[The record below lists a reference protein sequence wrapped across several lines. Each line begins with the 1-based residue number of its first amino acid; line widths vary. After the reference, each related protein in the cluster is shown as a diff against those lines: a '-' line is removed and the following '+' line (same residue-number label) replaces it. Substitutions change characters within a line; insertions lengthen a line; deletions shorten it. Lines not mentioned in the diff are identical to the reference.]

1 MKPRML
7 FVYWTLLLISTVSSG
22 LLFLIVASESAQ
34 TKDSF
39 FHPEK
44 NETYGAYNNVT
55 LNYEDHE
62 SFESSSI
69 LDAETAT
76 VTLKTNQNNL
86 YDQQEA
92 TVSASFET
100 ITNDDAGEKKNIDI
114 LAESLTQ
121 QPNLSQG
128 ISETG
133 QAVVLTLVDTA
144 AELQNLAEPKIDR
157 EFSSRSSIKNSSLL
171 STNQVRQSEHLKE
184 TVPTTQIPPPPIVD
198 ETTERPNDTDVLED
212 EEEVLLLKKIT
223 AEKSPEVVVIV
234 RAEQKI
240 NANELELRIE
250 EEDAG
255 QIQMSEELSSK
266 IDDTFTTAPEL
277 NDTAARARLI
287 GDSRDETAAVI
298 LNGLVTSGPTE
309 PHEDIPSFSEWAQ
322 KRLEEAEKK
331 KTHPNASV
339 QTPGSPGRSVSGM
352 KIRNKNYASP
362 DCGAKIVAANPEA
375 NSAKNVLVSTRDEY
389 MLNACTSRVWF
400 VVELCEAIQAKKIE
414 LANFELF
421 SSSPKDFS
429 VYVSDRFPTKD
440 WSPVGQFTAKDVK
453 DVQSFT
459 LHPHFFGKFI
469 KVELQSHYGS
479 EHFCPVSLFRAYG
492 TSEFEV
498 LETETENETLEEKNT
513 DEDDDEDSDEE
524 ELLDGESA
532 SNLFGSARDAV
543 LSVVKKAAEILVK
556 SSGLTGNNITQI
568 QQSIDHGN
576 ILDNSY
582 TSCTTPRYTILC
594 GNCTDQKFAS
604 VFQLVSCKNQ
614 QLDDLLR
621 IDLVNRTLRR
631 GKLCGLH
638 GVEIES
644 FWQGRKENKTK
655 DDDLTHFNLAEDFQ
669 ATFLT
674 SFFKPEYIVALCNV
688 LATKER
694 KVVMNTSYEIPVNKS
709 KDAASKNILSTKDT
723 DRIEITFHQT
733 SSTPDPCTLDS
744 NSCKSAASSKEIRQ
758 HPLTQ
763 DVTKESE
770 NISIATIETSSS
782 FPESLASQIKP
793 TKTLSKEDLKK
804 ESSVPIL
811 EPSKEFTEETL
822 QSKVLTTAAPLSNP
836 TPMLKIAEELPVLGT
851 PIETLSIS
859 SVPLI
864 NIDSKETETL
874 MPDMES
880 AETVAQVKTEKSE
893 NNEQDG
899 RQVKDL
905 GEQEARLSPQDHLS
919 LDSLLSDLKDLEVDS
934 ANIQNGASSSSPT
947 TQPTANVVPQKE
959 SVFLRLSNRIKIL
972 ERNMSLSG
980 QYLEELSRRYKKQ
993 VEEMQRSLERA
1004 VTAMGEESRKGEER
1018 DAKRA
1023 EEITALREEIVILSK
1038 SVETLLYDRDSWRS
1052 RISAIVQHAL
1062 LICLEVIVIILILSY
1077 CRRRE
1082 DFEEEKLESD
1092 TRKDTMRRKSAE
1104 NFSSHTAAKKIKKRR
1119 PSEIASYINGTYHEL
1134 MIDDRPFETKKERK
1148 KKRKKEAITAGIKAV
1163 NIDAKQEVIR
1173 YKSVLNA
1180 IPGGTTLPSRRA
1192 SSIDPPHSKESQD
1205 SVDKRP
1211 ESAPETAIG
1220 WFDDQIERIE
1230 RIAQPTSED
1239 KTYKIES
1246 RINSDLGRQDNKF
1259 GKPNT
1264 SLVIVNRS
1272 VERSGPRLNT
1282 VERKNETPK
1291 NGSFRAGSILKGA
1304 RLSSPS
1310 FMKTALGTRSKRKLS
1325 TNSTNSMN
1333 SEKWE
1338 WSQDSEHSND
1348 RSSQSSPTDFKTL
1361 SQIISDRANGS
1372 TANGL
1377 IEESDESRSSSAT
1390 PTSIKKEKRS
1400 TGLKKMVRKFF

>member
-1 MKPRML
+1 MKHRVL
-7 FVYWTLLLISTVSSG
+7 CVYWALLLISTVSSG
-22 LLFLIVASESAQ
+22 LLFLIVASENAQ
-34 TKDSF
+34 TKDTF
-39 FHPEK
+39 FHFEK
-44 NETYGAYNNVT
+44 NDTYGTYSNIT
-55 LNYEDHE
+55 LNYENHE

-69 LDAETAT
+69 PDAEIDT
-76 VTLKTNQNNL
+76 VTLKTNQNGQ
-86 YDQQEA
+86 YDQE
-92 TVSASFET
+92 
-100 ITNDDAGEKKNIDI
+100 
-114 LAESLTQ
+114 
-121 QPNLSQG
+121 
-128 ISETG
+128 
-133 QAVVLTLVDTA
+133 VVLTLVDTA
-144 AELQNLAEPKIDR
+144 AGLQNLAEPKIDH

-171 STNQVRQSEHLKE
+171 SGNQVRPSEHLNE
-184 TVPTTQIPPPPIVD
+184 AVPTTQIPSPPIID

-212 EEEVLLLKKIT
+212 NEEVLLLKKIAT
-223 AEKSPEVVVIV
+223 EEPPEVVVIV
-234 RAEQKI
+234 RAEQKV
-240 NANELELRIE
+240 NADELELRV
-250 EEDAG
+250 EDVEA
-255 QIQMSEELSSK
+255 QAQMSEELSSK

-277 NDTAARARLI
+277 NDTAARERLV
-287 GDSRDETAAVI
+287 GGGRDETAAVI
-298 LNGLVTSGPTE
+298 LNGFITTDPTE

-339 QTPGSPGRSVSGM
+339 QTPGGPGRGMSGM

-375 NSAKNVLVSTRDEY
+375 SSAKNVLVSTRDEY

-498 LETETENETLEEKNT
+498 LETETENEILEVKNT
-513 DEDDDEDSDEE
+513 NEDDDEEDSDEE
-524 ELLDGESA
+524 ELLDSEGSDSS

-604 VFQLVSCKNQ
+604 VFQLVSCKNR

-631 GKLCGLH
+631 GRLCGLH

-644 FWQGRKENKTK
+644 FWRGREDEEIKRDAT
-655 DDDLTHFNLAEDFQ
+655 TCFNLAEDFQ
-669 ATFLT
+669 ITFLT

-694 KVVMNTSYEIPVNKS
+694 KVVMNTSYEISVNRS
-709 KDAASKNILSTKDT
+709 KDITNEVLSTKDT
-723 DRIEITFHQT
+723 DHNIEITSHHQT
-733 SSTPDPCTLDS
+733 SSNVDPCILES
-744 NSCKSAASSKEIRQ
+744 SPCKSATFSK
-758 HPLTQ
+758 
-763 DVTKESE
+763 DVRRRPSIQNIGEESD
-770 NISIATIETSSS
+770 NISVVTIETSAT

-793 TKTLSKEDLKK
+793 TKTLNKEDLKK
-804 ESSVPIL
+804 DSSVPIL
-811 EPSKEFTEETL
+811 EPSKEPTEETL
-822 QSKVLTTAAPLSNP
+822 QPQVMTTVPLPSNP
-836 TPMLKIAEELPVLGT
+836 TPTLKIAEELPVQGT
-851 PIETLSIS
+851 PVEMTSPIS
-859 SVPLI
+859 SVPS
-864 NIDSKETETL
+864 NIDSQEMGDILVPDTENG
-874 MPDMES
+874 
-880 AETVAQVKTEKSE
+880 ETVAQIKMDRSE
-893 NNEQDG
+893 NGEQDG
-899 RQVKDL
+899 KQANL
-905 GEQEARLSPQDHLS
+905 SEQEIRLSSQDQLS
-919 LDSLLSDLKDLEVDS
+919 LDSLLSDLKDLDVDTT
-934 ANIQNGASSSSPT
+934 NMQNGVSSSSST
-947 TQPTANVVPQKE
+947 TQPTTNIAPQKE

-1004 VTAMGEESRKGEER
+1004 VAAMGEESRKGEER

-1023 EEITALREEIVILSK
+1023 EEIAALREEITMLSK

-1052 RISAIVQHAL
+1052 RISAIFQHAL

-1082 DFEEEKLESD
+1082 NFEEEKLESD
-1092 TRKDTMRRKSAE
+1092 TKKDTVRCKSAE
-1104 NFSSHTAAKKIKKRR
+1104 NFGFYGAAKKMKKRR
-1119 PSEIASYINGTYHEL
+1119 PSEIASHISGTYHEL
-1134 MIDDRPFETKKERK
+1134 MIDDRPPEKKKERK
-1148 KKRKKEAITAGIKAV
+1148 KKRKKETIAAGTVAV
-1163 NIDAKQEVIR
+1163 NNDVRQDVVR
-1173 YKSVLNA
+1173 YKSVLNV
-1180 IPGGTTLPSRRA
+1180 IPGGTTLPSRRV
-1192 SSIDPPHSKESQD
+1192 SSIDPPHSKESQ
-1205 SVDKRP
+1205 SSTGKRS
-1211 ESAPETAIG
+1211 ESAPESAVG
-1220 WFDDQIERIE
+1220 WYDDRIERIE
-1230 RIAQPTSED
+1230 RRSVPED
-1239 KTYKIES
+1239 KTYDMES
-1246 RINSDLGRQDNKF
+1246 GTGFESDHQVDEL
-1259 GKPNT
+1259 GKPN
-1264 SLVIVNRS
+1264 SLIEDRH
-1272 VERSGPRLNT
+1272 VEGLNT
-1282 VERKNETPK
+1282 VERKLSK
-1291 NGSFRAGSILKGA
+1291 NSSFRAGSILKSA
-1304 RLSSPS
+1304 KLSSPS
-1310 FMKTALGTRSKRKLS
+1310 FMKTALVTRNKRKLS
-1325 TNSTNSMN
+1325 ANSN
-1333 SEKWE
+1333 EKWE
-1338 WSQDSEHSND
+1338 WSQDSENSND
-1348 RSSQSSPTDFKTL
+1348 RSSQSSPTDLKILLQTVG
-1361 SQIISDRANGS
+1361 DRANGS
-1372 TANGL
+1372 AANGL

-1390 PTSIKKEKRS
+1390 PTSAKKEKRS

>member
-1 MKPRML
+1 MVKSNTVKNGGCP
-7 FVYWTLLLISTVSSG
+7 WTVNPAGQHRHLLQ
-22 LLFLIVASESAQ
+22 VAA
-34 TKDSF
+34 F
-39 FHPEK
+39 
-44 NETYGAYNNVT
+44 Y
-55 LNYEDHE
+55 
-62 SFESSSI
+62 
-69 LDAETAT
+69 
-76 VTLKTNQNNL
+76 
-86 YDQQEA
+86 
-92 TVSASFET
+92 
-100 ITNDDAGEKKNIDI
+100 
-114 LAESLTQ
+114 LAVLAVLWCI
-121 QPNLSQG
+121 PVCIYHR

-144 AELQNLAEPKIDR
+144 AAGLQNLAEPKIDR
-157 EFSSRSSIKNSSLL
+157 EFPSRSSIKNSSLL
-171 STNQVRQSEHLKE
+171 GGNQARPSEHLKE

-198 ETTERPNDTDVLED
+198 EATERPNDTDVLGDD
-212 EEEVLLLKKIT
+212 EELLLLKKIT
-223 AEKSPEVVVIV
+223 AEEPPEVVVVV

-240 NANELELRIE
+240 NTDELVLRVE
-250 EEDAG
+250 EEGAG
-255 QIQMSEELSSK
+255 QAQVSEELSAK
-266 IDDTFTTAPEL
+266 IDDAFTTAPEL
-277 NDTAARARLI
+277 NDTAAREQLV
-287 GDSRDETAAVI
+287 GNSRDETAAVI
-298 LNGLVTSGPTE
+298 LNGLVASGPTE

-339 QTPGSPGRSVSGM
+339 QTPGGPGRGVSGM

-389 MLNACTSRVWF
+389 MLNACTSRIWF

-453 DVQSFT
+453 DVQSFA

-524 ELLDGESA
+524 ELLDSEGGDSP

-604 VFQLVSCKNQ
+604 VFQLVSCKNR

-631 GKLCGLH
+631 GRLCGLH

-644 FWQGRKENKTK
+644 FWWAREEDKPKH
-655 DDDLTHFNLAEDFQ
+655 DDMTHFNLAEDLQ

-709 KDAASKNILSTKDT
+709 KDTASEDILSTKDHNV
-723 DRIEITFHQT
+723 EITFHRQT

-744 NSCKSAASSKEIRQ
+744 SPSACKSTASPKEVRQ
-758 HPLTQ
+758 QPLTQ
-763 DVTKESE
+763 DVNKESE
-770 NISIATIETSSS
+770 NISIATIQTSAS
-782 FPESLASQIKP
+782 FTESLASQIKP
-793 TKTLSKEDLKK
+793 TKTLSKEDIKK
-804 ESSVPIL
+804 ESSMPIL

-822 QSKVLTTAAPLSNP
+822 QSQVLTTVPPPTANP
-836 TPMLKIAEELPVLGT
+836 TPTSKIPEELPVLGT
-851 PIETLSIS
+851 PTETTLSTS
-859 SVPLI
+859 SVTSI
-864 NIDSKETETL
+864 NVGSQEASESL
-874 MPDMES
+874 VPDTES
-880 AETVAQVKTEKSE
+880 AETIVQIKTDKSE
-893 NNEQDG
+893 NGEQDG

-905 GEQEARLSPQDHLS
+905 GEQEARLSSQDHLS
-919 LDSLLSDLKDLEVDS
+919 LDSLLSDLKDLEVDT
-934 ANIQNGASSSSPT
+934 ANMQNGASSSSPT

-1004 VTAMGEESRKGEER
+1004 MAAMGEESRKGEER
-1018 DAKRA
+1018 DAKRT
-1023 EEITALREEIVILSK
+1023 EEIAALREEIVILSK

-1077 CRRRE
+1077 CRRKE

-1092 TRKDTMRRKSAE
+1092 TKKDTVRRKSAE
-1104 NFSSHTAAKKIKKRR
+1104 NFSSHAAAKKTKKRR
-1119 PSEIASYINGTYHEL
+1119 PSEIASHISGTYHEL
-1134 MIDDRPFETKKERK
+1134 MIDDRPYETKKERK
-1148 KKRKKEAITAGIKAV
+1148 KKRKKEIIAASTKAIV
-1163 NIDAKQEVIR
+1163 NTDARQEVVR
-1173 YKSVLNA
+1173 YKSVLNVS
-1180 IPGGTTLPSRRA
+1180 PGGVTLPPRRA
-1192 SSIDPPHSKESQD
+1192 SSIDSPQSKESQD
-1205 SVDKRP
+1205 VAGRRP
-1211 ESAPETAIG
+1211 ESAPEAAVS
-1220 WFDDQIERIE
+1220 WFDDRIE
-1230 RIAQPTSED
+1230 RLERIVQPAPENKIYETKFGASSE
-1239 KTYKIES
+1239 
-1246 RINSDLGRQDNKF
+1246 LGRQVDEL

-1264 SLVIVNRS
+1264 SLVIVDKPI
-1272 VERSGPRLNT
+1272 ERSSSCLNT
-1282 VERKNETPK
+1282 VEWKTEPSK
-1291 NGSFRAGSILKGA
+1291 NGSFRASSILKSA

-1325 TNSTNSMN
+1325 TSSAD
-1333 SEKWE
+1333 KWD

-1348 RSSQSSPTDFKTL
+1348 RSSQSSSTDFKTL
-1361 SQIISDRANGS
+1361 SQIVSDRANGS
-1372 TANGL
+1372 AANGL
-1377 IEESDESRSSSAT
+1377 IEESDESRSSNAT
-1390 PTSIKKEKRS
+1390 PTSIKKEKKG

>member
-1 MKPRML
+1 MVKGTAKNCSGGCPL
-7 FVYWTLLLISTVSSG
+7 HWTVNPAGQHRHLLQAAAFYLAV
-22 LLFLIVASESAQ
+22 VAVLWCIPACIY
-34 TKDSF
+34 
-39 FHPEK
+39 HR
-44 NETYGAYNNVT
+44 
-55 LNYEDHE
+55 
-62 SFESSSI
+62 
-69 LDAETAT
+69 
-76 VTLKTNQNNL
+76 
-86 YDQQEA
+86 
-92 TVSASFET
+92 
-100 ITNDDAGEKKNIDI
+100 
-114 LAESLTQ
+114 
-121 QPNLSQG
+121 

-144 AELQNLAEPKIDR
+144 TDGLQNLAEPKFEH
-157 EFSSRSSIKNSSLL
+157 EFPSRSSIKNSSLL
-171 STNQVRQSEHLKE
+171 SSNQDRQSEHLKE
-184 TVPTTQIPPPPIVD
+184 AVPTTQIPPPPIID
-198 ETTERPNDTDVLED
+198 ETTERPNDTDILGNEED
-212 EEEVLLLKKIT
+212 VVLLKKIT
-223 AEKSPEVVVIV
+223 AEEPPEVVVIV

-240 NANELELRIE
+240 NSDELELRVE
-250 EEDAG
+250 EEEEEAG
-255 QIQMSEELSSK
+255 QAQVPEELSSK
-266 IDDTFTTAPEL
+266 VDDTFTTAPEL
-277 NDTAARARLI
+277 NDTAARARLV

-339 QTPGSPGRSVSGM
+339 QTPGGPGRGVSGM

-440 WSPVGQFTAKDVK
+440 WSLVGQFTAKDVK
-453 DVQSFT
+453 DIQSFT

-498 LETETENETLEEKNT
+498 LETETENETLEEKHT

-524 ELLDGESA
+524 ESLDSEGGDSP

-543 LSVVKKAAEILVK
+543 LNVVKKAAEILVK

-604 VFQLVSCKNQ
+604 VFQLVSCKNR
-614 QLDDLLR
+614 QLDGLLR
-621 IDLVNRTLRR
+621 IDLVNRTLRQ

-644 FWQGRKENKTK
+644 FWWRREEAETK
-655 DDDLTHFNLAEDFQ
+655 HDDTTHFNLAENFQ
-669 ATFLT
+669 TTFLT
-674 SFFKPEYIVALCNV
+674 SFFKPEYIIALCNV

-694 KVVMNTSYEIPVNKS
+694 KVVMNTSYEISVNKS
-709 KDAASKNILSTKDT
+709 KDAASDILSTKNT
-723 DRIEITFHQT
+723 DHSAEITFNGQT
-733 SSTPDPCTLDS
+733 SSTVDPCTLDS
-744 NSCKSAASSKEIRQ
+744 SLSACKSAASSKEVRQ
-758 HPLTQ
+758 HSLIQ
-763 DVTKESE
+763 DVNKESE

-811 EPSKEFTEETL
+811 EPSKEFTDETL
-822 QSKVLTTAAPLSNP
+822 QPQVLTTAPPPSSP
-836 TPMLKIAEELPVLGT
+836 TPTLKMVEELPVSGT
-851 PIETLSIS
+851 PVETTLSLS
-859 SVPLI
+859 SVPPI
-864 NIDSKETETL
+864 NIDSQETSQETVV
-874 MPDMES
+874 PDTES
-880 AETVAQVKTEKSE
+880 AETVAQVKMNKSE
-893 NNEQDG
+893 NGEQDG
-899 RQVKDL
+899 RQMKDL
-905 GEQEARLSPQDHLS
+905 GEQEARLSSQDHLS
-919 LDSLLSDLKDLEVDS
+919 LDSLLSDLKDLEVDT
-934 ANIQNGASSSSPT
+934 ANMQNGASSSSPT
-947 TQPTANVVPQKE
+947 TQPTANIVPQKE

-1004 VTAMGEESRKGEER
+1004 VAAMGEESRKSEER
-1018 DAKRA
+1018 DVKRA
-1023 EEITALREEIVILSK
+1023 EEIAVLREEIMILSK

-1052 RISAIVQHAL
+1052 RISAIIQHTL
-1062 LICLEVIVIILILSY
+1062 LICLEIIIITLILSY

-1092 TRKDTMRRKSAE
+1092 ARKDTIRRKSAE
-1104 NFSSHTAAKKIKKRR
+1104 NFSSHAAAKKTKRRR
-1119 PSEIASYINGTYHEL
+1119 PSEIASHISGTYHEL
-1134 MIDDRPFETKKERK
+1134 MIDDRPYETKKERK
-1148 KKRKKEAITAGIKAV
+1148 KKRKKEAIAAGIKAAV
-1163 NIDAKQEVIR
+1163 NTDARQEVVR
-1173 YKSVLNA
+1173 YKSVLNV
-1180 IPGGTTLPSRRA
+1180 IPGGTTLPSRRS
-1192 SSIDPPHSKESQD
+1192 SSIDSPNSKELQD
-1205 SVDKRP
+1205 SVGKRP
-1211 ESAPETAIG
+1211 ESAPDTVVG
-1220 WFDDQIERIE
+1220 WFDDQVERIE
-1230 RIAQPTSED
+1230 RITQPAPED
-1239 KTYKIES
+1239 RAKAES
-1246 RINSDLGRQDNKF
+1246 RASSEFGRQVNEL

-1264 SLVIVNRS
+1264 SLVIVNRP
-1272 VERSGPRLNT
+1272 VERSGPCLNAT
-1282 VERKNETPK
+1282 VERKIESSR

-1310 FMKTALGTRSKRKLS
+1310 FMKTALGTRSKRKFS
-1325 TNSTNSMN
+1325 TNSTNS
-1333 SEKWE
+1333 EKGE
-1338 WSQDSEHSND
+1338 WSQDSEQSND
-1348 RSSQSSPTDFKTL
+1348 RSSQSSPTDFKML
-1361 SQIISDRANGS
+1361 SQIIGDRANGS

-1390 PTSIKKEKRS
+1390 PTSIKKEKRG

>member
-1 MKPRML
+1 MVK
-7 FVYWTLLLISTVSSG
+7 STVKNSNG
-22 LLFLIVASESAQ
+22 GCTLHWTVNPAGQHRHLLQAAAF
-34 TKDSF
+34 
-39 FHPEK
+39 
-44 NETYGAYNNVT
+44 Y
-55 LNYEDHE
+55 
-62 SFESSSI
+62 
-69 LDAETAT
+69 
-76 VTLKTNQNNL
+76 
-86 YDQQEA
+86 
-92 TVSASFET
+92 
-100 ITNDDAGEKKNIDI
+100 
-114 LAESLTQ
+114 LAVLAVFWCI
-121 QPNLSQG
+121 PACIYHR

-144 AELQNLAEPKIDR
+144 AAGLQNLAEPKIDH
-157 EFSSRSSIKNSSLL
+157 ELPSRSSIKNSSLL
-171 STNQVRQSEHLKE
+171 GGNQARQSDHLKE

-198 ETTERPNDTDVLED
+198 ETTERPNDTDVLGD
-212 EEEVLLLKKIT
+212 GEEVPLLKKIT
-223 AEKSPEVVVIV
+223 AEEPPEVVVIV

-240 NANELELRIE
+240 NTDELELRVE
-250 EEDAG
+250 EEETG
-255 QIQMSEELSSK
+255 QAQVPEELSSK

-277 NDTAARARLI
+277 NDTAARARLV
-287 GDSRDETAAVI
+287 GDTRDETAAVI

-339 QTPGSPGRSVSGM
+339 QTPGGPGRGVSGM

-375 NSAKNVLVSTRDEY
+375 SSAKNVLVSTRDEY

-453 DVQSFT
+453 DVQSFA

-469 KVELQSHYGS
+469 KVELLSHYGS

-498 LETETENETLEEKNT
+498 LETETENETSEEKNT

-524 ELLDGESA
+524 ELLDSDSGDSP

-543 LSVVKKAAEILVK
+543 LNVVKKAAAILVK

-582 TSCTTPRYTILC
+582 ASCTTPRYTILC

-604 VFQLVSCKNQ
+604 VFQLVSCKNR
-614 QLDDLLR
+614 QLDDLLK

-631 GKLCGLH
+631 GKLCDLH

-644 FWQGRKENKTK
+644 FWRGREEDKTK
-655 DDDLTHFNLAEDFQ
+655 HDYTTHFNLAEDFQ

-694 KVVMNTSYEIPVNKS
+694 KVVMNTSYEISVNKS
-709 KDAASKNILSTKDT
+709 KDAASEDILSTKD
-723 DRIEITFHQT
+723 INNNVEVTFHRQT
-733 SSTPDPCTLDS
+733 SSTVDPCILDS
-744 NSCKSAASSKEIRQ
+744 SSSACKSAASFKEVRQ
-758 HPLTQ
+758 HPLAQ
-763 DVTKESE
+763 DVSKESE
-770 NISIATIETSSS
+770 NISIATIETSAS

-804 ESSVPIL
+804 DSSAPIL

-822 QSKVLTTAAPLSNP
+822 QSQVLTTIPPPSNP
-836 TPMLKIAEELPVLGT
+836 TPTLKIAEGLPVLGT
-851 PIETLSIS
+851 P
-859 SVPLI
+859 
-864 NIDSKETETL
+864 TETL
-874 MPDMES
+874 PISSIPLVNVDSQESSETLVPNTES
-880 AETVAQVKTEKSE
+880 AETVAQVKTDKSE
-893 NNEQDG
+893 NGEQDG
-899 RQVKDL
+899 RQAKEL
-905 GEQEARLSPQDHLS
+905 SEQEARLSSQDHLS
-919 LDSLLSDLKDLEVDS
+919 LDSLLSDLKDLEVDT
-934 ANIQNGASSSSPT
+934 ANIQNGAPSSSPT
-947 TQPTANVVPQKE
+947 TQPTANIVPQKE

-1004 VTAMGEESRKGEER
+1004 VAAMGEESRKGEER
-1018 DAKRA
+1018 DAKRT
-1023 EEITALREEIVILSK
+1023 EEIAALREEIVILSK

-1062 LICLEVIVIILILSY
+1062 LICLEIVVIILILSY

-1082 DFEEEKLESD
+1082 DFEEEKLETD
-1092 TRKDTMRRKSAE
+1092 MRKDTMRRKSAE
-1104 NFSSHTAAKKIKKRR
+1104 NFSSHAAAKKTKKRR
-1119 PSEIASYINGTYHEL
+1119 PSEIASHISGTYDEL
-1134 MIDDRPFETKKERK
+1134 MIDDRPYETKKERK
-1148 KKRKKEAITAGIKAV
+1148 KKRKKETIASGTRAIVNPDARQEAV
-1163 NIDAKQEVIR
+1163 R
-1173 YKSVLNA
+1173 YKSVLNV

-1192 SSIDPPHSKESQD
+1192 SSIDPPHFKESQD
-1205 SVDKRP
+1205 VAGKRP
-1211 ESAPETAIG
+1211 ESAPEAAVS

-1230 RIAQPTSED
+1230 RIVQPASED
-1239 KTYKIES
+1239 KAYTTES
-1246 RINSDLGRQDNKF
+1246 RASSELGRQIDEL
-1259 GKPNT
+1259 GEPNT
-1264 SLVIVNRS
+1264 SSVTVDRLFKRS
-1272 VERSGPRLNT
+1272 SSYLNT
-1282 VERKNETPK
+1282 AERKIEPSK
-1291 NGSFRAGSILKGA
+1291 NGSFRASSILKGA
-1304 RLSSPS
+1304 RLSSPG

-1325 TNSTNSMN
+1325 TNSI
-1333 SEKWE
+1333 EKWE

-1361 SQIISDRANGS
+1361 SQIVSDRANGS
-1372 TANGL
+1372 ANGL
-1377 IEESDESRSSSAT
+1377 IEESDESSSAT
-1390 PTSIKKEKRS
+1390 LMSTKKGKRS
-1400 TGLKKMVRKFF
+1400 TLKKMVRKIF

>member
-1 MKPRML
+1 MVKGTVKNSNGECPL
-7 FVYWTLLLISTVSSG
+7 HWTINPVGQHRHLLQAAA
-22 LLFLIVASESAQ
+22 F
-34 TKDSF
+34 
-39 FHPEK
+39 
-44 NETYGAYNNVT
+44 Y
-55 LNYEDHE
+55 
-62 SFESSSI
+62 
-69 LDAETAT
+69 
-76 VTLKTNQNNL
+76 
-86 YDQQEA
+86 
-92 TVSASFET
+92 
-100 ITNDDAGEKKNIDI
+100 
-114 LAESLTQ
+114 LAVLAV
-121 QPNLSQG
+121 LWCIRACIYHR
-128 ISETG
+128 ISETD
-133 QAVVLTLVDTA
+133 QVVLTLVDTA
-144 AELQNLAEPKIDR
+144 AAGLQNLAEPKIDH
-157 EFSSRSSIKNSSLL
+157 EFPSRSSVKNSTLL
-171 STNQVRQSEHLKE
+171 GDNQAKQSEHVKE
-184 TVPTTQIPPPPIVD
+184 SMPTTQIPPPPIVD
-198 ETTERPNDTDVLED
+198 ETTERSNDTAVLGAD
-212 EEEVLLLKKIT
+212 EEALLLKKIS
-223 AEKSPEVVVIV
+223 AEEPPEVVVIV

-240 NANELELRIE
+240 NADELELRVE
-250 EEDAG
+250 EEDVSQG
-255 QIQMSEELSSK
+255 QVSEELSSK
-266 IDDTFTTAPEL
+266 GDDTFTTASEL
-277 NDTAARARLI
+277 NDTAARARLV

-339 QTPGSPGRSVSGM
+339 QTPGGPGRGVSGM

-375 NSAKNVLVSTRDEY
+375 SSAKNVLVSTRDEY

-453 DVQSFT
+453 DVQSFA

-498 LETETENETLEEKNT
+498 LETETENETLEEKST

-524 ELLDGESA
+524 ELLDSEGDSP

-543 LSVVKKAAEILVK
+543 LNVVKKAAEILVK

-582 TSCTTPRYTILC
+582 TSCTTPRYTIFC

-604 VFQLVSCKNQ
+604 VFQLVSCKNR
-614 QLDDLLR
+614 QLDELFR

-631 GKLCGLH
+631 GRLCALH

-644 FWQGRKENKTK
+644 FWRGKEEDETK
-655 DDDLTHFNLAEDFQ
+655 HDDTTHFNLAEDLQ

-694 KVVMNTSYEIPVNKS
+694 KVVMNTSYEISVNKS
-709 KDAASKNILSTKDT
+709 KDAARKDILSTKDSG
-723 DRIEITFHQT
+723 IEATFQT
-733 SSTPDPCTLDS
+733 TSTLDPCILDS
-744 NSCKSAASSKEIRQ
+744 SPSTRKSVTSSKENRQ
-758 HPLTQ
+758 NQGEPLTQ
-763 DVTKESE
+763 DVNKESE
-770 NISIATIETSSS
+770 NISIATIETSAS

-804 ESSVPIL
+804 ESSVPNL

-822 QSKVLTTAAPLSNP
+822 QPQVLTTVPPPSNP
-836 TPMLKIAEELPVLGT
+836 TSTLKMAEELPVLGT
-851 PIETLSIS
+851 PIETTLPIS

-864 NIDSKETETL
+864 NIDSQETG
-874 MPDMES
+874 ES
-880 AETVAQVKTEKSE
+880 TGVPNTESIETVAQIKTDKSDKLE
-893 NNEQDG
+893 NGEQDG
-899 RQVKDL
+899 RQAKEL
-905 GEQEARLSPQDHLS
+905 NEQEARLSSQDNLS
-919 LDSLLSDLKDLEVDS
+919 LDSLLSDLKDLEVDT
-934 ANIQNGASSSSPT
+934 ANLQNGASSSSPT

-1004 VTAMGEESRKGEER
+1004 VAAMGEESRKGEER
-1018 DAKRA
+1018 DVKRA
-1023 EEITALREEIVILSK
+1023 EEIAILREEIVILSK

-1052 RISAIVQHAL
+1052 RITAIVQHAL
-1062 LICLEVIVIILILSY
+1062 FICLEVIVIISILSY

-1092 TRKDTMRRKSAE
+1092 TRDAVRRKSAE
-1104 NFSSHTAAKKIKKRR
+1104 NFSSHAAAKKTKKRR
-1119 PSEIASYINGTYHEL
+1119 PSEIASHISGTYHEL
-1134 MIDDRPFETKKERK
+1134 MIDDRPLETKKERK
-1148 KKRKKEAITAGIKAV
+1148 KKRKKEAFAASARAIV
-1163 NIDAKQEVIR
+1163 NTDARQEVVR
-1173 YKSVLNA
+1173 YKSVLNV
-1180 IPGGTTLPSRRA
+1180 IPGGTTLPSRRS
-1192 SSIDPPHSKESQD
+1192 SSIDSPYSEESQN
-1205 SVDKRP
+1205 SAGKRP
-1211 ESAPETAIG
+1211 ESAPETTVG

-1230 RIAQPTSED
+1230 RIVQPVSKA
-1239 KTYKIES
+1239 KTYERES
-1246 RINSDLGRQDNKF
+1246 GTSSDRQVDEL
-1259 GKPNT
+1259 GKPNV
-1264 SLVIVNRS
+1264 SLAVVNRP
-1272 VERSGPRLNT
+1272 VEKSGSCSNT
-1282 VERKNETPK
+1282 IERKLEK

-1310 FMKTALGTRSKRKLS
+1310 FMKTALGARSKRKLS
-1325 TNSTNSMN
+1325 TNST
-1333 SEKWE
+1333 EKWE

-1361 SQIISDRANGS
+1361 SQIVSDRANGS

-1400 TGLKKMVRKFF
+1400 GLKKMVRKFF